1 MLTYM
6 NAYGIELERIK
17 PQLEELMNIIND
29 IDNNLPQ
36 IGEGIN
42 NAYNGA
48 VDLNNFIQNIQGNIP
63 NITNS
68 LNNAQN
74 AVQSSNDFFIKVNDT
89 IKNISPYVRT
99 DLATV
104 KANSTAT
111 RDALNS
117 INNSVDTDV
126 KGSRIF

>member
-1 MLTYM
+1 MQNEITSSVTEEVSSTVLTYM

-89 IKNISPYVRT
+89 IKKYISVC
-99 DLATV
+99 
-104 KANSTAT
+104 
-111 RDALNS
+111 
-117 INNSVDTDV
+117 
-126 KGSRIF
+126 